1 MLCGLFSSWE
11 SKDYSLVGV
20 HRLLV
25 VVASLIAERGLQ
37 SAWALVVEACRLS
50 SCGTYAP
57 LLPFWDQGLKL
68 CLLHWQVDSLP
79 LSHQGS
85 PKNIFL
91 SIVLNLQKN
100 TDFQIPHI

>member
-25 VVASLIAERGLQ
+25 VVVSLIAERGLQ

-57 LLPFWDQGLKL
+57 LLPSMWD
-68 CLLHWQVDSLP
+68 LP
-79 LSHQGS
+79 GSRIETLSPPLASGFFTTE
-85 PKNIFL
+85 PPGK
-91 SIVLNLQKN
+91 
-100 TDFQIPHI
+100 P